1 MKIDNVLASV
11 AVRDLD
17 VAVAWYAEVLGRPG
31 NRPMPEV
38 AEWSLPRGGGLQVYL
53 LPERAGSGSLTFAVA
68 DIAEAVRK
76 LKTMNVDVSQV
87 SASERVRTL
96 MVTDPD
102 GNHVAFA
109 QAIDP
114 TLLR

>member
-11 AVRDLD
+11 AVKDLD
-17 VAVAWYAEVLGRPG
+17 VAVAWYAEVLGSRG
-31 NRPMPEV
+31 SRPMPEV
-38 AEWSLPRGGGLQVYL
+38 AEWSLPRGGGLQVYR
-53 LPERAGSGSLTFAVA
+53 LPARAGNGSLTFAVD
-68 DIAEAVRK
+68 DIDEAVRK